1 MGSMFPVLC
10 RRELGVRVGS
20 EILGGACRAPETG
33 VGHFK
38 YYIMTF
44 SSLNNN
50 HPVRNSPSHQKLE
63 LRFWGRQDYGLMG
76 KQL

>member
-10 RRELGVRVGS
+10 RWELGVRLVS
-20 EILGGACRAPETG
+20 EILGGACGAPERGEVTLSTN
-33 VGHFK
+33 
-38 YYIMTF
+38 IMMF

-50 HPVRNSPSHQKLE
+50 HPVRNSPPHQKLE